1 MNFAT
6 KEKRKLNLA
15 AHEKENLKIIM
26 CKWTQPKF
34 YFSDFQI
41 CQELSSYPECL
52 NFKTQ
57 KETKKTANLATK
69 KDWKCKRFGHRY
81 WSVWVKVF
89 PVQQT
94 EIQRLKKVSSI
105 NLTSFTN
112 FII

>member
-34 YFSDFQI
+34 YFGDFQI

-57 KETKKTANLATK
+57 KEKKN
-69 KDWKCKRFGHRY
+69 
-81 WSVWVKVF
+81 S
-89 PVQQT
+89 
-94 EIQRLKKVSSI
+94 
-105 NLTSFTN
+105 
-112 FII
+112 